1 MRIARLQSFGF
12 GAQLQEQAVKL
23 FRQFLLVAE
32 PCDIHEVRDRESR

>member
-23 FRQFLLVAE
+23 FRQFLHMHCIALGV
-32 PCDIHEVRDRESR
+32 SS